1 MSTSMNKSIKYIL
14 VLLAIVIVAATV
26 SQFLRKEKINVKV
39 GVVYLMEHPSITEG
53 LDGLKCQLDS
63 IENKT
68 DSKFDVTYQNA
79 FGEMINIEK
88 IVKSFKDNNVDIILA
103 LTTPC
108 AKVAQ
113 NQFKDKPIIFVG
125 VTDPIADKL
134 VDNLNF
140 GKGNITGTTS
150 KVPST
155 KIIKFALELFPNMK
169 KVGILYST
177 GENNSNA
184 IITQLESDIKTFNL
198 PIELVKKG
206 VTATVDIQKI
216 AEATMNETDALFVI
230 NDNGIVSSVNI
241 LIKAADNA
249 HKPIFASDIQSVKQG
264 ALFTFGLN
272 YKDEGIAAA
281 NILKEIIIDNKKPSE
296 IPVFT
301 NQKDYF
307 VVNRKLLKEFKVDSL
322 KFSNAII
329 VE

>member
-1 MSTSMNKSIKYIL
+1 MDKSIKYIL
-14 VLLAIVIVAATV
+14 VLLAIVIVSFAV
-26 SQFLRKEKINVKV
+26 LQFLRKEKSNVKV

-53 LDGLKCQLDS
+53 LNGLKSQLDS
-63 IENKT
+63 IENET
-68 DSKFDVTYQNA
+68 ELKFDVTYQNA

-88 IVKSFKDNNVDIILA
+88 IVKSFKDNNVDVILA

-108 AKVAQ
+108 AKIAQ

-155 KIIKFALELFPNMK
+155 KILQFALELFPNIK
-169 KVGILYST
+169 EVGVLFST
-177 GENNSNA
+177 SENNSIA
-184 IITQLESDIKTFNL
+184 ILNQLESDIKSFNL
-198 PIELVKKG
+198 PIKLLKKG

-216 AEATMNETDALFVI
+216 AESTMAETDALFVI

-264 ALFTFGLN
+264 ALFTYGLN
-272 YKDEGIAAA
+272 YKDEGVAAA
-281 NILKEIIIDNKKPSE
+281 NILKEIIIDKKKPNE
-296 IPVFT
+296 IPIFI
-301 NQKDYF
+301 NKKDYF
-307 VVNRKLLKEFKVDSL
+307 VVNKKLFRDYDIDSL
-322 KFSNAII
+322 KVNNAII
-329 VE
+329 VEWVV

>member
-1 MSTSMNKSIKYIL
+1 MNKSNKYIL
-14 VLLAIVIVAATV
+14 ILLAIVIVSIAV
-26 SQFLRKEKINVKV
+26 FQFLRKEKNNVKI

-53 LDGLKCQLDS
+53 LDGLKSQLDG
-63 IENKT
+63 IENET
-68 DSKFDVTYQNA
+68 GLKFDVTYQNA

-88 IVKSFKDNNVDIILA
+88 IVKSFKDNNVDVILA

-108 AKVAQ
+108 AKIAQ

-155 KIIKFALELFPNMK
+155 KILQFALELFPNIK
-169 KVGILYST
+169 KVGVLFST
-177 GENNSNA
+177 GENNSIA
-184 IITQLESDIKTFNL
+184 ILNQLESDIKSFNL
-198 PIELVKKG
+198 PIKLIKKG

-216 AEATMNETDALFVI
+216 AESTMAETDALFVI

-272 YKDEGIAAA
+272 YKDEGVAAA
-281 NILKEIIIDNKKPSE
+281 NILEEIIIDKKKPNE
-296 IPVFT
+296 IPIFI

-307 VVNRKLLKEFKVDSL
+307 VVNKKLFRDYDIDSL
-322 KFSNAII
+322 KVNNAII

>member
-1 MSTSMNKSIKYIL
+1 MNKSIKYIL
-14 VLLAIVIVAATV
+14 VLLAIIVIAVAV
-26 SQFLRKEKINVKV
+26 SQFLRKEKSNVKV

-53 LDGLKCQLDS
+53 LDGLKSQLDS
-63 IENKT
+63 IENET
-68 DSKFDVTYQNA
+68 GLKFDVTYQNA

-88 IVKSFKDNNVDIILA
+88 IVKSFKDNNVDVILA

-125 VTDPIADKL
+125 VTDPVADKL

-155 KIIKFALELFPNMK
+155 KILQFALELFPEIK
-169 KVGILYST
+169 KVGVLYST
-177 GENNSNA
+177 GENNSIA
-184 IITQLESDIKTFNL
+184 ILTQLESDIRTFNL

-216 AEATMNETDALFVI
+216 AESTMNETDALFVI

-241 LIKAADNA
+241 LIKATDNA

-281 NILKEIIIDNKKPSE
+281 NILKEIIIENKKPSE
-296 IPVFT
+296 IPVFV

-307 VVNRKLLKEFKVDSL
+307 VVNRKLFKEFKVDSL
-322 KFSNAII
+322 KVSNAII

>member
-1 MSTSMNKSIKYIL
+1 MDKSIKYIL
-14 VLLAIVIVAATV
+14 VLLAIVIVSFAV
-26 SQFLRKEKINVKV
+26 LQFLRKEKSNVKV

-53 LDGLKCQLDS
+53 LNGLKSQLDS
-63 IENKT
+63 IENET
-68 DSKFDVTYQNA
+68 ELKFDVTYQNA

-88 IVKSFKDNNVDIILA
+88 IVKSFKDNNVDVILA

-108 AKVAQ
+108 AKIAQ

-155 KIIKFALELFPNMK
+155 KILQFALELFPNIK
-169 KVGILYST
+169 EVGVLFST
-177 GENNSNA
+177 SENNSIA
-184 IITQLESDIKTFNL
+184 ILNQLESDIKSFNL
-198 PIELVKKG
+198 PIKLLKKG

-216 AEATMNETDALFVI
+216 AESTMAETDALFVI

-264 ALFTFGLN
+264 ALFTYGLN
-272 YKDEGIAAA
+272 YKDEGVAAA
-281 NILKEIIIDNKKPSE
+281 NILKEIIIDKKKPNE
-296 IPVFT
+296 IPIFI
-301 NQKDYF
+301 NKKDYF
-307 VVNRKLLKEFKVDSL
+307 VVNKKLFRDYDIDSL
-322 KFSNAII
+322 KVNNAII